1 MLHLVRNAER
11 SALIGAGL
19 AIAAIAGWG
28 SFAYSSVSSGTRVAA
43 VSAERDALQTKV
55 QQLEAKSGDL
65 AQVEGKLSAARME
78 YTQAVQAW
86 AEVRAR
92 LGAAQQELATKRVSA
107 ARDVSQTASIA
118 KAEPPKRP
126 AKTQ

>member
-1 MLHLVRNAER
+1 MLHLLRNAER
-11 SALIGAGL
+11 SVLIGAGL

-43 VSAERDALQTKV
+43 VSAERDALQAKM

-92 LGAAQQELATKRVSA
+92 LGAAQQELAAKRA
-107 ARDVSQTASIA
+107 TATRDVSQTASIA

-126 AKTQ
+126 AKTH

>member
-1 MLHLVRNAER
+1 MHHLLRNRDR
-11 SALIGAGL
+11 SVLIGSTL
-19 AIAAIAGWG
+19 AIAAVTGWG
-28 SFAYSSVSSGTRVAA
+28 SFAYSSASSRSHIGA
-43 VSAERDALQTKV
+43 VTAERDAAQAKA

-65 AQVEGKLSAARME
+65 AQVEGKLAAARME

-86 AEVRAR
+86 AEVRTR
-92 LGAAQQELATKRVSA
+92 LGAAQQEIAAKRANA

-126 AKTQ
+126 AKNP